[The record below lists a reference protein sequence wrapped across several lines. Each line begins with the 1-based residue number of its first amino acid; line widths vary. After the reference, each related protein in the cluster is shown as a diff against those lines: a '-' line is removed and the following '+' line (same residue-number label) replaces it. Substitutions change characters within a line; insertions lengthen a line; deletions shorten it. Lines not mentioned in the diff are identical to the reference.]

1 MSKKC
6 EKCGRFF
13 SRKYTLLEHIK
24 KNICEK
30 YNNLEFKCTKCPK
43 SYSKKKLLLNHIKNK
58 HNNKQDDKKI
68 KCSLCE
74 KSFSNQGNLNK
85 HLANLRC
92 KFLKNDSVKNVSI
105 NNNSNNNNNN
115 DNSVNINNNNIN
127 ININFGKEKLDDWF
141 YEVGK
146 SVIEDCIRDIDKI
159 PINLLEAKHVI
170 SKKNRN
176 IYLPKEE
183 DKYKYMFIYDNGWK
197 KIKTTKILQ
206 KMLGLSGDDLF
217 DLIQNHKKYKL
228 RLSKKSKKDLDKKI
242 TDINKDKFLQGP
254 LANMLLKN
262 KEILKDNFNKT
273 REVNI

>member
-1 MSKKC
+1 MSHECNICKKKFKKKIC
-6 EKCGRFF
+6 L
-13 SRKYTLLEHIK
+13 TNHIK

-30 YNNLEFKCTKCPK
+30 YNNLLFECKFCN
-43 SYSKKKLLLNHIKNK
+43 KKYTSNRTLLNHIKNK
-58 HNNKQDDKKI
+58 HNDENSKKV

-74 KSFSNQGNLNK
+74 KSFSCKSSLNR

-92 KFLKNDSVKNVSI
+92 KFLKNNSAKNISI
-105 NNNSNNNNNN
+105 NSNNNNNNNN
-115 DNSVNINNNNIN
+115 DNSVNINNININ

-159 PINLLEAKHVI
+159 PINLLEAKHII

-183 DKYKYMFIYDNGWK
+183 DKYKYMLIYNDGWK

-217 DLIQNHKKYKL
+217 DLIHNHKKYKL